1 MGFNI
6 NEIVQSTGWKKFM
19 SKVYGWGA
27 AVVLLGALFKI
38 QHYPGAGLML
48 IIGLSTEAFI
58 FFMSA
63 FEPLHIEH
71 DWTLA
76 YPELAGLEID
86 EEIAPKEK
94 KKSPMERLQELFDS
108 ADITPEVFD
117 KLGLGLNKLNET
129 TAQLTDISDAQVA
142 SNEYVSKIKAASTSA
157 GTLADSYDKT
167 SELINA
173 SAVNLSDSYQKT
185 ADSVNLSAE
194 TLSDS
199 YRRSAEVVTNSAISY
214 ADKVT
219 QSATSVNDI
228 VSQSGQ
234 QLASTYK
241 QLTDK
246 MQEELAA
253 STDAPKTY
261 SEQLGV
267 MNKNLS
273 ALNAVYELQLQG
285 ANEHLKAS
293 EELYSG
299 LSHTM
304 DSLKESAQDAKIYQ
318 AEVAKLG
325 NNLAALNTV
334 YGNMLSAMNINVT
347 NPNPDN

>member
-1 MGFNI
+1 MGLNI
-6 NEIVQSTGWKKFM
+6 NEIVQTTGWKKFM
-19 SKVYGWGA
+19 AKVYGWGA

-38 QHYPGAGLML
+38 QHYPGAGIML

-63 FEPLHIEH
+63 FEPLHVEY

-76 YPELAGLEID
+76 YPELAGLDID

-94 KKSPMERLQELFDS
+94 KKSPIERLQELLDS

-117 KLGLGLNKLNET
+117 KLGLGLNKLNDT
-129 TAQLTDISDAQVA
+129 TTKMSDIANAQVA
-142 SNEYVSKIKAASTSA
+142 TDEYISKIRGASESA
-157 GTLADSYDKT
+157 GVLSDSYNKT

-173 SAVNLSDSYQKT
+173 SAVNLSDSYQRT
-185 ADSVNLSAE
+185 AESINASVEGLADS
-194 TLSDS
+194 
-199 YRRSAEVVTNSAISY
+199 YKKSAEVVTNSAASY
-214 ADKVT
+214 ADKVA
-219 QSATSVNDI
+219 QSATNINDI

-234 QLASTYK
+234 QLANTYK
-241 QLTDK
+241 ELADK
-246 MQEELAA
+246 MQGELEAT
-253 STDAPKTY
+253 TDAPKTY
-261 SEQLGV
+261 SEQLEV

-304 DSLKESAQDAKIYQ
+304 DSLKESAQDAKKYQ
-318 AEVAKLG
+318 SEVAKLG
-325 NNLAALNTV
+325 SNLSALNTV
-334 YGNMLSAMNINVT
+334 YGNMLAAMNINV
-347 NPNPDN
+347 NNPDN